1 MKPAELF
8 HASSVMALGTIL
20 SRITGFIRSIL
31 AVAVLGTALLADTY
45 NVANTLP
52 YILYNLLVG
61 GALTAIFVP
70 QLIRSFGDKDGGHA
84 FASRLV
90 TTISAILLLLVA
102 IGVIFAPTLVRI
114 YAPEF
119 SNNGFEAE
127 FRLAVAFTRYCLP
140 QIFFLGLFTMLG
152 QVANSRGSFAPLM
165 WAPIANNLVVIVIF
179 TLVLI
184 ASPNL
189 ALGNISS
196 TQTQI
201 LGWGTTLGVVIQA
214 LILIPVVKR
223 TGIVLRPK
231 LGWQGLGKSFS
242 LAGWTLIY
250 VLISQLG
257 YLVTVNVSTSAA
269 VRSSQEGLVT
279 GVGYTP
285 FSNAYL
291 IMMLPYSIIT
301 ISLITALLPHL
312 SKLAIEKKP
321 QEVRD
326 QLIRAIKMVG
336 VITIPSSVAFF
347 FFGPIITKVLFVGI
361 DYKDSTY
368 IGYVLSAL
376 GIGLVTF
383 SINLIL
389 IRGFNA
395 FEDTRTQVVSIL
407 LINLISVGLSYL
419 FLNSFPSEWI
429 TVGLGFAFSISYIL
443 GLFVTLALLGRHTGK
458 ISIRDFFG
466 QHFKLYVASLFA
478 MAPLFLISQYFGWAE
493 SDSSSLARVAEL
505 ALVLIF
511 TPILYFF
518 IARKMKVDEISIT
531 VDLVKIQFARATKSR
546 RKRVIGEGNNQT

>member
-8 HASSVMALGTIL
+8 HASSIMALGTIF
-20 SRITGFIRSIL
+20 SRITGFIRSVL

-70 QLIRSFGDKDGGHA
+70 QLIRSFDDDDGGHA

-102 IGVIFAPTLVRI
+102 IGVFFAPTLVRI

-119 SNNGFEAE
+119 STQGFETE

-179 TLVLI
+179 SLVLI
-184 ASPNL
+184 SAPDL
-189 ALGNISS
+189 ALGSISS
-196 TQTQI
+196 TQTQV

-223 TGIVLRPK
+223 TGISLRFK
-231 LGWQGLGKSFS
+231 FGWQGLGKSFS
-242 LAGWTLIY
+242 LAGWTLVY

-269 VRSSQEGLVT
+269 VRSSQEGLST

-291 IMMLPYSIIT
+291 VMMLPYSIIT
-301 ISLITALLPHL
+301 ISIITALLPHL
-312 SKLAIEKKP
+312 SKLAIEKRP
-321 QEVRD
+321 IEVRD

-336 VITIPSSVAFF
+336 VVTVPSSVAFLL
-347 FFGPIITKVLFVGI
+347 FGPIITKVLFVGI

-395 FEDTRTQVVSIL
+395 FEDTRTQILSIL
-407 LINLISVGLSYL
+407 LINLISVALSYL
-419 FLNSFPSEWI
+419 FQNILKSEWI
-429 TVGLGFAFSISYIL
+429 TIGLGFAFSVSYII
-443 GLFVTLALLGRHTGK
+443 GLFLTLALLTRHTGK
-458 ISIRDFFG
+458 ISIHDFFG
-466 QHFKLYVASLFA
+466 QHFKLYLASFLA
-478 MAPLFLISQYFGWAE
+478 MAPIFLLSQYFGWVD
-493 SDSSSLARVAEL
+493 SDSTPIIRLTEL
-505 ALVLIF
+505 VLVLIA
-511 TPILYFF
+511 TPIAYFF
-518 IARKMKVDEISIT
+518 IARRMKVDEISIT
-531 VDLVKIQFARATKSR
+531 VELVKVQVARATSSR
-546 RKRVIGEGNNQT
+546 RKSRNKGGE

>member
-8 HASSVMALGTIL
+8 HASSIMALGTIF
-20 SRITGFIRSIL
+20 SRITGFIRSVL

-70 QLIRSFGDKDGGHA
+70 QLIRSFDDDDGGHA

-102 IGVIFAPTLVRI
+102 IGVFFAPTLVRI

-119 SNNGFEAE
+119 STQGFETE

-179 TLVLI
+179 SLVLI
-184 ASPNL
+184 SAPDL
-189 ALGNISS
+189 ALGSISS
-196 TQTQI
+196 TQTQV

-223 TGIVLRPK
+223 TGISLRFK
-231 LGWQGLGKSFS
+231 FGWQGLGKSFS
-242 LAGWTLIY
+242 LAGWTLVY

-269 VRSSQEGLVT
+269 VRSSQEGLST

-291 IMMLPYSIIT
+291 VMMLPYSIIT
-301 ISLITALLPHL
+301 ISIITALLPHL
-312 SKLAIEKKP
+312 SKLAIEKRP
-321 QEVRD
+321 IEVRD

-336 VITIPSSVAFF
+336 VVTVPSSVAFLL
-347 FFGPIITKVLFVGI
+347 FGPIITKVLFVGI

-395 FEDTRTQVVSIL
+395 FEDTRTQVLSIL
-407 LINLISVGLSYL
+407 LINLISVALSYL
-419 FLNSFPSEWI
+419 FLNILKSEWI
-429 TVGLGFAFSISYIL
+429 TIGLGFAFSVSYII
-443 GLFVTLALLGRHTGK
+443 GLFLTLALLTRHTGK
-458 ISIRDFFG
+458 ISIHDFFG
-466 QHFKLYVASLFA
+466 QHFKLYLASFLA
-478 MAPLFLISQYFGWAE
+478 MAPIFLLSQYFGWVD
-493 SDSSSLARVAEL
+493 SDSTPIIRLAEL
-505 ALVLIF
+505 ALVLIA
-511 TPILYFF
+511 TPIAYFF
-518 IARKMKVDEISIT
+518 IARRMKVDEISIT
-531 VDLVKIQFARATKSR
+531 VELVKVQVARATSSR
-546 RKRVIGEGNNQT
+546 RKSRNKGGE

>member
-8 HASSVMALGTIL
+8 HASSIMALGTIF
-20 SRITGFIRSIL
+20 SRITGFIRSVL

-70 QLIRSFGDKDGGHA
+70 QLIRSFDDDDGGHA

-102 IGVIFAPTLVRI
+102 IGVFFAPTLVRI

-119 SNNGFEAE
+119 STQGFETE

-179 TLVLI
+179 SLVLI
-184 ASPNL
+184 SAPDL
-189 ALGNISS
+189 ALGSISS
-196 TQTQI
+196 TQTQV

-223 TGIVLRPK
+223 TGISLRFK
-231 LGWQGLGKSFS
+231 FGWQGLGKSFS
-242 LAGWTLIY
+242 LAGWTLVY

-269 VRSSQEGLVT
+269 VRSSQEGLST

-291 IMMLPYSIIT
+291 VMMLPYSIIT
-301 ISLITALLPHL
+301 ISIITALLPHL
-312 SKLAIEKKP
+312 SKLAIEKRP
-321 QEVRD
+321 IEVRD

-336 VITIPSSVAFF
+336 VVTVPSSVAFLL
-347 FFGPIITKVLFVGI
+347 FGPIITKVLFVGI

-395 FEDTRTQVVSIL
+395 FEDTRTQVLSIL
-407 LINLISVGLSYL
+407 LINLISVALSYL
-419 FLNSFPSEWI
+419 FLNTLKSEWI
-429 TVGLGFAFSISYIL
+429 TIGLGFAFSVSYII
-443 GLFVTLALLGRHTGK
+443 GLFLTLALLTRHTGK
-458 ISIRDFFG
+458 ISIHDFFG
-466 QHFKLYVASLFA
+466 QHFKLYLASFLA
-478 MAPLFLISQYFGWAE
+478 MAPIFLLSQYFGWVD
-493 SDSSSLARVAEL
+493 SDSTPIIRLAEL
-505 ALVLIF
+505 ALVLIA
-511 TPILYFF
+511 TPIAYFF
-518 IARKMKVDEISIT
+518 IARRMKVDEISIT
-531 VDLVKIQFARATKSR
+531 MELVKVQVARATSSR
-546 RKRVIGEGNNQT
+546 RKSRNKGGE